1 MMRKEGKSISGEM
14 IKGRPNL
21 LPKLKRSLKDQGLRN
36 QKRKKGNQSRK
47 KKKKLMK
54 LKRSKEFH
62 ELLLV
67 FGSCL

>member
-1 MMRKEGKSISGEM
+1 MMRNEEKLTFGETIKE
-14 IKGRPNL
+14 RPNQL
-21 LPKLKRSLKDQGLRN
+21 LKLKRSLKDQSLRN
-36 QKRKKGNQSRK
+36 QKRRKKNQSRK

-54 LKRSKEFH
+54 LKKSKEFH

>member
-1 MMRKEGKSISGEM
+1 MIRKEEKLTFGEM
-14 IKGRPNL
+14 IKGTPNL
-21 LPKLKRSLKDQGLRN
+21 LPKLKRSLKDQSLRN
-36 QKRKKGNQSRK
+36 QKKRKENKSRK

-54 LKRSKEFH
+54 LKKSKEFH

>member
-1 MMRKEGKSISGEM
+1 MMKKEGKLIFGET
-14 IKGRPNL
+14 IKGRLNQL
-21 LPKLKRSLKDQGLRN
+21 QKLKRNLSSQKLRN
-36 QKRKKGNQSRK
+36 QKRKKKNQSRK

-54 LKRSKEFH
+54 LKKSKEFH

>member
-1 MMRKEGKSISGEM
+1 MMKEEKLTFREM
-14 IKGRPNL
+14 IKERPNL
-21 LPKLKRSLKDQGLRN
+21 LPKLKRSLKDQSLRN
-36 QKRKKGNQSRK
+36 QKRRKENQSRK

-54 LKRSKEFH
+54 LKKSKEFH